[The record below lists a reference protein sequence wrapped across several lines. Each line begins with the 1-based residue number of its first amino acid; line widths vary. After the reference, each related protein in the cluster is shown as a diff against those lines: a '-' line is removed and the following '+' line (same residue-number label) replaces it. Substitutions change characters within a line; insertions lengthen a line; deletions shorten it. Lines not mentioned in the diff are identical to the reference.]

1 MELTTEKDFKRKEGR
16 GMAESNASASYGSDL
31 MLLLQ
36 QLSNKCSSC
45 EQCGRKRKQSK
56 EIGVQTN

>member
-16 GMAESNASASYGSDL
+16 GVAESNASASYGSDL

-45 EQCGRKRKQSK
+45 E
-56 EIGVQTN
+56 